1 VGAGGARAAVLPVG
15 GAWLVREPGMLFVLA
30 VFCEGEQTLIL
41 ASSFFVSPIS
51 PRFPNPAHGKFFGL
65 VEGVREVLIAGTFF
79 TT

>member
-1 VGAGGARAAVLPVG
+1 
-15 GAWLVREPGMLFVLA
+15 MLFVLA